1 MSFFRKLGNVF
12 EKTFIRPVLKPA
24 VTAAVASVAPWAL
37 PLVQGVLSPTSPE
50 AVAEDPGGY
59 FPSPTQKVD
68 MAHRLWDPWD
78 LGGIAETAGHQVGRR
93 IRYSEPEFF
102 DDDFEEDF
110 VDEEEE

>member
-1 MSFFRKLGNVF
+1 
-12 EKTFIRPVLKPA
+12 
-24 VTAAVASVAPWAL
+24 
-37 PLVQGVLSPTSPE
+37 
-50 AVAEDPGGY
+50 
-59 FPSPTQKVD
+59 